1 MSTNWLIVAVAL
13 VGLILAWISG
23 RQGAESVLGNET
35 VLADLATKVVAAP
48 EFTQSLD
55 RSDALGDELEDR
67 VLKLLSDELVV
78 QNLVSQSGVSS
89 ELEASVSRSL
99 ADGYGREVIAAAV
112 ASELKKSKPVV
123 ASKAAAA
130 PLEGSEVTRL
140 RRVMQGYEGRLAK
153 LATEVKDDES
163 ASIVNGLQGQLFEMQ
178 TLLTG
183 LSAEV
188 RCVAAKGGGN
198 TRNFLL
204 KERRSTPL
212 SGVNLLV
219 SLGRL
224 KKGMLNTVSISSHNP
239 NAGEGQVAATTAVKG
254 NVSIGNPF
262 NFDANGRSY
271 EGTFTYSQGRWGPDF
286 VGFEMR
292 DIGLMGADNPD
303 C

>member
-1 MSTNWLIVAVAL
+1 MSTNWLIVAIAL
-13 VGLILAWISG
+13 VGLVLAWISG
-23 RQGAESVLGNET
+23 RQGAESVLGNEAI
-35 VLADLATKVVAAP
+35 LADLATKVVAAP
-48 EFTQSLD
+48 QFTQSLD
-55 RSDALGDELEDR
+55 RSDVLGDELESR
-67 VLKLLSDELVV
+67 VLKLLSDDLVV

-99 ADGYGREVIAAAV
+99 ADGYGREIIAAAV
-112 ASELKKSKPVV
+112 ASELKKSKSV
-123 ASKAAAA
+123 AGSSAAA
-130 PLEGSEVTRL
+130 PIEGAEVTRL

-153 LATEVKDDES
+153 LAVEVKDDES
-163 ASIVNGLQGQLFEMQ
+163 ATIVNGLQGQLFEMQ

-224 KKGMLNTVSISSHNP
+224 KKGVLNTVSISSHNP
-239 NAGEGQVAATTAVKG
+239 NAGKGQVAATTAVKG

-262 NFDANGRSY
+262 NFNANGRSY

>member
-1 MSTNWLIVAVAL
+1 MSANWLIVAVAL

-23 RQGAESVLGNET
+23 RQGAESFLNNEA
-35 VLADLATKVVAAP
+35 VLANLATKVVAAP
-48 EFTQSLD
+48 EFTTSLD
-55 RSDALGDELEDR
+55 RSAVLGDELEGR
-67 VLKLLSDELVV
+67 VRELLSDDLVA
-78 QNLVSQSGVSS
+78 QGLVAQGSVAS

-112 ASELKKSKPVV
+112 ASELKKSKSVAGSSATAPVEGAEV
-123 ASKAAAA
+123 A
-130 PLEGSEVTRL
+130 RL

-153 LATEVKDDES
+153 LAIEVKDDES
-163 ASIVNGLQGQLFEMQ
+163 AALVNGLQGQLFEMQ

-188 RCVAAKGGGN
+188 RCVAANGGGN

-224 KKGMLNTVSISSHNP
+224 KKGVLNTVSISSHNP
-239 NAGEGQVAATTAVKG
+239 SAGAGQVASTTAVKA

-262 NFDANGRSY
+262 NFNANGRSY

-292 DIGLMGADNPD
+292 DIGLMGAANPD